1 MKIKKKNKKPK
12 TLKRVVWFKD
22 VLRNSLVIFY
32 ILVLSSCIAFQSP
45 VRCLQNPT
53 GNLRNQKSWTA
64 HCSRQQQLQFYQQ
77 FSYFHPFSNS
87 GLPLLFFWGLLIE
100 FRLSDLAVQMGLTT
114 LLLLFHYRV
123 NPIGFFVA
131 IMTVNGF
138 PMKLL
143 NSSTV
148 Y

>member
-1 MKIKKKNKKPK
+1 M
-12 TLKRVVWFKD
+12 WFKD
-22 VLRNSLVIFY
+22 VLRKSLVIFY

-45 VRCLQNPT
+45 VGCLQNPT

-64 HCSRQQQLQFYQQ
+64 HCSRQQQLQFHQQ

-87 GLPLLFFWGLLIE
+87 ELDVLCCFLDIE
-100 FRLSDLAVQMGLTT
+100 FRLSDVAVQMGLTT
-114 LLLLFHYRV
+114 LLLLLHYKV
-123 NPIGFFVA
+123 NPIGIFLAIPFLA